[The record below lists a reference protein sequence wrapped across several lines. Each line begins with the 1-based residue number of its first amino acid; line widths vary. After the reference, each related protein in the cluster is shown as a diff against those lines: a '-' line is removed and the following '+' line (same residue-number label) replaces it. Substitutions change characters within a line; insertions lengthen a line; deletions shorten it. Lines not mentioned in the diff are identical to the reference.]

1 MILSQKRPD
10 ETNKDFA
17 YRTLKDNIMNFN
29 LKPGQ
34 AISEVELSEKLNI
47 SRTPIREILSK
58 LKQEYLID
66 VYPQIGT
73 YISLIDFNL
82 IRQALFMRQTL
93 EKEVLKLA
101 CNDFPIYNLI
111 ELEKSLLSQKLI
123 MATSKDEVEF
133 EKLDFEFH
141 EILFDGVGMQDIWSS
156 IIMLS
161 SNYKRMRLMYGI
173 YHENNI
179 NEQVLNQ
186 HEEILN
192 IIKNKDIDKIDI
204 LIDKHIKSS
213 LDKWIDFVKSD
224 KNIQTYVKNLD
235 TLDTVK

>member
-1 MILSQKRPD
+1 MIIPQKRTD

-17 YRTLKDNIMNFN
+17 YRVLKDNIMSFN

-66 VYPQIGT
+66 VYPQVGT

-101 CNDFPIYNLI
+101 CDDFSIYHLI
-111 ELEKSLLSQKLI
+111 ELEKNLLSQKLV

-141 EILFDGVGMQDIWSS
+141 KILFNGVGMPEIWSN
-156 IIMLS
+156 IITLS
-161 SNYKRMRLMYGI
+161 SHYKRMRLMYGI

-179 NEQVLNQ
+179 NESVLSQ

-192 IIKNKDIDKIDI
+192 IIKNKDIDKIDS
-204 LIDKHIKSS
+204 LIDKHIKNS
-213 LDKWIDFVKSD
+213 LDKWIEFIQSDEEKKS
-224 KNIQTYVKNLD
+224 YVKNLE
-235 TLDTVK
+235 LAKK